1 MALPHRTFA
10 DFHDTGWRTGF
21 FRALLIAVLAAS
33 AVAAPAAVLRLLMSW
48 RMVYL
53 LPLALSAA
61 LLGVFDTV
69 RLGRPDWRDR
79 RGLVFR
85 LGEIMLLLVVAQIVI
100 WSSAAGWPTGA
111 EIARWLR
118 HPGVFFTGELVA
130 TGLLLLSAW
139 GLAVLVTGDFL
150 DLAIQPDEVAARES
164 HEWGDTRSQWRV
176 FRPVGR
182 GEIVGRF
189 AQRWVWGGVILVMLA
204 ALSGLSMT
212 QDAASIL
219 KFSFSRPGLPPDVV
233 AGLLCYFL
241 SGLLLLSDARL
252 AVLRGRWYN
261 EGVEVAPGVMRRW
274 HAIGTLMVLG
284 SSCGRPVIAVGF
296 HGLAR
301 PGIGVAY
308 RLGHAH
314 HDGAPASVLLACH
327 TAALSASFPAETR
340 E

>member
-1 MALPHRTFA
+1 MASPHRKFA
-10 DFHDTGWRTGF
+10 DFYDAGWRTGL
-21 FRALLIAVLAAS
+21 FRSLLIALLAAS
-33 AVAAPAAVLRLLMSW
+33 AVAAPVAVLRLLVSW
-48 RMVYL
+48 PMAYL
-53 LPLALSAA
+53 LPVAFLAA
-61 LLGVFDTV
+61 LIGVFDTV

-85 LGEIMLLLVVAQIVI
+85 LGEIMLLMVVAQLAI

-111 EIARWLR
+111 EVARWLR
-118 HPGVFFTGELVA
+118 HPDVFFTGELIV
-130 TGLLLLSAW
+130 TGMLLLSAW
-139 GLAVLVTGDFL
+139 GLAVSVTGDFL

-189 AQRWVWGGVILVMLA
+189 AKRWVWGGVILVMLA

-261 EGVEVAPGVMRRW
+261 EDVEIAPRVMRRW
-274 HAIGTLMVLG
+274 HVTGTLMVLAVAAAALLLPLG
-284 SSCGRPVIAVGF
+284 STGW
-296 HGLAR
+296 
-301 PGIGVAY
+301 
-308 RLGHAH
+308 LGQALEWLIDVDHAH
-314 HDGAPASVLLACH
+314 HDDAPAPILLAYH
-327 TAALSASFPAETR
+327 TAPLSVSFPA
-340 E
+340 